1 MRVRVQ
7 GGIIRRH
14 GEDDLDVSDV
24 VFTLTQDYQV
34 SSSGGYIMVSGRNV
48 PGFENRAYRV
58 RVPNPASIIRVD
70 GQEIEST
77 ETDEEIVER
86 MRDRFEMLNEMTR
99 AAKMGAVRALI
110 VTGPPGV
117 GKSHGVEEVLSRYDT
132 AAELSGTDA
141 KYEVCK
147 GNLSALGLY
156 CKLYEYRSKDSVLV
170 FDDCDSILLDDL
182 SLNILKAALDSKD
195 KRRISWNT
203 DSRKLADEGIPN
215 SFEFMGSAIFI
226 TNIQFSSVRSKKL
239 KDHLEAI
246 ESRCHYID
254 LNIRTAR
261 EKMLRIRQV
270 ISDGMLD
277 DRGFS
282 EEQIADIIDF
292 VDDNRSRL
300 RELSLRTVVK
310 TADLVAAFP
319 KHWKRMAVT
328 TLTGKGV
335 KA

>member
-1 MRVRVQ
+1 MRVRVE
-7 GGIIRRH
+7 GGIIRQH
-14 GEDDLDVSDV
+14 GQDDLDVSGV
-24 VFTLTQDYQV
+24 IFTLVQDYQV
-34 SSSGGYIMVSGRNV
+34 SSSGGYIMVSGRGV
-48 PGFENRAYRV
+48 DGFDNRTYRV
-58 RVPNPASIIRVD
+58 RVPNPASIVRVD
-70 GQEIEST
+70 STEQEST
-77 ETDEEIVER
+77 ETDDEIIER

-99 AAKMGAVRALI
+99 AAKMGSVRALI

-117 GKSHGVEEVLSRYDT
+117 GKSHGVEEVLERYDT
-132 AAELSGTDA
+132 AAFMSGSEP

-182 SLNILKAALDSKD
+182 SLNILKAALDSKE
-195 KRRISWNT
+195 RRRLSWNT
-203 DSRKLADEGIPN
+203 DSRKLNEEGIPN
-215 SFEFMGSAIFI
+215 SFEFEGSVIFI

-254 LNIRTAR
+254 LDIRTGR

-282 EEQIADIIDF
+282 DETVAEIIDF

-319 KHWKRMAVT
+319 KTWKRMALT